1 MNTEQEILAAVRKS
15 GGVSGA
21 GLARTLGITRQA
33 VNHHLQNLTR
43 RGLICKAGVT
53 RGAKYRICSKGR
65 GVGTSAN
72 TFARSYRVAGLAEDK
87 VFEEVSSFLVLKRR
101 LSSAAIETYH
111 YAFTEM
117 LNNAIDHS
125 GAKTVRVEAMLDAY
139 DCSFLMR
146 DHGVGVF
153 RSIVRKFGL
162 ADERQAVAE
171 LLKGKTTTMSEKHS
185 GEGIFFTSKAGEWF
199 SLRSHAT
206 ELVVDNT
213 LPDAFVGRIG
223 QLAGTEVRFRIKRR
237 ARRRLSALFSEYAPE
252 EFGFEFARTR
262 IMVRLYR
269 DAYVSRSEAKR
280 LLAGLDRFREVVLDF
295 DRVRSVGQG
304 FADEVFRVFR
314 ASHPGIVIRVANLDP
329 ALRPIMGPYLD
340 EYSPRNLTIS

>member
-21 GLARTLGITRQA
+21 ELARALGITRQA
-33 VNHHLQNLTR
+33 VNLHLQKLAR
-43 RGLICKAGVT
+43 RGLVCKEGVT
-53 RGAKYRICSKGR
+53 RGAEYRACAKGR
-65 GVGTSAN
+65 DKAAATSL
-72 TFARSYRVAGLAEDK
+72 ARSYRIAGLAEDK
-87 VFEEVSSFLVLKRR
+87 VFDEVASFLILKRR
-101 LSSAAIETYH
+101 LSPEALEAYH

-125 GAKTVRVEAMLDAY
+125 GAKTVKVEAALDAY
-139 DCSFLMR
+139 DCSFVLR
-146 DHGVGVF
+146 DRGIGVF
-153 RSIVRKFGL
+153 WSIASKFGL
-162 ADERQAVAE
+162 ADEQQAVAE

-185 GEGIFFTSKAGEWF
+185 GEGIFFSSKAGDRF

-206 ELVVDNT
+206 ELVIDNT

-223 QLAGTEVRFRIKRR
+223 RLTGTEVGFRVKRR
-237 ARRRLSALFSEYAPE
+237 AKRRLSQLFSEYAPE

-269 DAYVSRSEAKR
+269 DTYVSRSEARR

-314 ASHPGIVIRVANLDP
+314 ASHPDIVIRVANLDP
-329 ALRPIMGPYLD
+329 ALRPIMGPHLD
-340 EYSPRNLTIS
+340 DNRSDA